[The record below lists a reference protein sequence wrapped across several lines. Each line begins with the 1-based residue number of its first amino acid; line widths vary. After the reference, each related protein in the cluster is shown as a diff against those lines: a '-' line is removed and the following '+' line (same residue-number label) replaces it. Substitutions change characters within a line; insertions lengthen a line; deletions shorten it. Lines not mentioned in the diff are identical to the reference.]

1 MSGTPISLFPEPQFF
16 EINCLYMG
24 VWMFNKNLLHL
35 LLYNHAVSLFYLL
48 LGVRLILRNLGDF
61 MLGKL

>member
-1 MSGTPISLFPEPQFF
+1 
-16 EINCLYMG
+16 
-24 VWMFNKNLLHL
+24 MFNKNLLHL